1 MHDIGISTRISM
13 ITTIVVLLLLLKL
26 NATKDVLHLGVLV
39 AQGGELN
46 LSGYIPA
53 MDLALEAI
61 KNDTTLP
68 FEFHVTVNDS
78 MVSTYMAS

>member
-1 MHDIGISTRISM
+1 M
-13 ITTIVVLLLLLKL
+13 IATIVARIVALLLLLKL
-26 NATKDVLHLGVLV
+26 NATKDILHLGVLV
-39 AQGGELN
+39 SQGGELN

-78 MVSTYMAS
+78 LVSSYLHA